1 MKNTNS
7 NNSRKFR
14 ITSEEKFII
23 LIAIIVIIGL
33 LVRCYGNYLIKKT
46 TEEVITSAV
55 LVESSDEG
63 YTLSFEGEE
72 YYYTFD

>member
-7 NNSRKFR
+7 THSRKFR
-14 ITSEEKFII
+14 LTSEEKFLIFII
-23 LIAIIVIIGL
+23 LTVLIGL

-72 YYYTFD
+72 YYYTFN

>member
-14 ITSEEKFII
+14 ITSEDKFII

>member
-72 YYYTFD
+72 HYYTFD

>member
-14 ITSEEKFII
+14 LTSEEKFII

>member
-7 NNSRKFR
+7 NNSRRFH

-23 LIAIIVIIGL
+23 LIAITVIIGL

-55 LVESSDEG
+55 LVESSDED